1 MSTKIQIK
9 RGSRAG
15 LPALAPGEYGLTTDS
30 EELFIGGAN
39 RNLQIPILGE
49 EGQIPTSQLPKL
61 TAADVGA
68 RPDNWIPTAEEV
80 GARPDSW
87 TPTASDVGADP
98 AGSSESALQTAKT
111 YTDQKISEIS
121 TPDVSKQIQ
130 NHNESADAHSNQ
142 FSNVLK
148 TSGGGTVNMDESFGV
163 GPYNIEVSEDADT
176 GDFTAAQVGYNNV
189 ATGMAATNV
198 QDAVTELFQ
207 SVSNGKSL
215 IAGAITDKGIS
226 TSATDTFQQMA
237 DNISAIETGS
247 TIKFVNCLV
256 SYRGYNNAKFT
267 YQDETGVAQTVTNP
281 SEFKTAIG
289 SILSIF
295 ISPKSPADPGGEG
308 PSFNGSGYISHNS
321 LEGGSLMASSR
332 LAVVSVSDENA
343 SFSIA

>member
-98 AGSSESALQTAKT
+98 AGSSESALQAAKT
-111 YTDQKISEIS
+111 YTDQKISEIP

-148 TSGGGTVNMDESFGV
+148 TSGGGTVTMDESFGV
-163 GPYNIEVSEDADT
+163 GPYDIEVSEDADA

-215 IAGAITDKGIS
+215 IAGAITDKGVS

-237 DNISAIETGS
+237 DNIASISAGGGTAEWNTVTINGELEGKIAYFNYTFQGVGS
-247 TIKFVNCLV
+247 KNFICYCDWSISILK
-256 SYRGYNNAKFT
+256 AD
-267 YQDETGVAQTVTNP
+267 DETEINVDT
-281 SEFKTAIG
+281 K
-289 SILSIF
+289 
-295 ISPKSPADPGGEG
+295 
-308 PSFNGSGYISHNS
+308 
-321 LEGGSLMASSR
+321 ASY
-332 LAVVSVSDENA
+332 
-343 SFSIA
+343 FQSIARDDSGNIIFSASDASMSFTQIIIAYTAF

>member
-68 RPDNWIPTAEEV
+68 RPDDWTPTAEEV
-80 GARPDSW
+80 GARPNTW

-98 AGSSESALQTAKT
+98 AGSSESALQAAKT
-111 YTDQKISEIS
+111 YTDQKISAIP

-237 DNISAIETGS
+237 DNIAEISGSSFTGEATVEFAGRGNSAILYYLNSNMELVKYDSTSIGIPTSQTVPIPQIVYVSYPGRNESMSISGSYQELENFSYPTAQLIYITGDITVTGS
-247 TIKFVNCLV
+247 
-256 SYRGYNNAKFT
+256 
-267 YQDETGVAQTVTNP
+267 
-281 SEFKTAIG
+281 
-289 SILSIF
+289 
-295 ISPKSPADPGGEG
+295 
-308 PSFNGSGYISHNS
+308 
-321 LEGGSLMASSR
+321 
-332 LAVVSVSDENA
+332 
-343 SFSIA
+343 